1 MSLVDPRQRIRKISR
16 LMRRLLLL
24 TVVVLATANC
34 AVWLVPEWLAN
45 TVVAQLPIRPDV
57 PVNLGGWVRSAGFVL
72 SWVPLGVLIYA
83 MLRTRGLFAEYAQG
97 RLFSTAAAERLK
109 STARAVLLLAV
120 FSPLMPTV
128 FVLLFTFENPQGQRL
143 LYLGADST
151 DVMTA
156 IVGGLLFAIALVMG
170 EAAKVAAEN
179 EQFV

>member
-1 MSLVDPRQRIRKISR
+1 
-16 LMRRLLLL
+16 MRRLLLV
-24 TVVVLATANC
+24 TIIVLVAADC
-34 AVWLVPEWLAN
+34 AVWLVPQWLAN
-45 TVVAQLPIRPDV
+45 TVVAQLPIRPDI
-57 PVNLGGWVRSAGFVL
+57 PVNLDGLVRSVGFVL
-72 SWVPLGVLIYA
+72 SWIPLGVLIYA
-83 MLRTRGLFAEYAQG
+83 MLRTRGLFAEYAEG
-97 RLFSTAAAERLK
+97 RLFSVEAAERLK

-120 FSPLMPTV
+120 FSPFMPTV
-128 FVLLFTFENPQGQRL
+128 FVLLFTFENPQGQKL